1 MYVMYNFQERAKLDP
16 EIGKCILLGYADHVK
31 DYQLWDPIASKVIV
45 SRDVVLVENELQN
58 EH

>member
-1 MYVMYNFQERAKLDP
+1 MYNFQERAKLDP